1 MPGQIVTA
9 NTLTAGI
16 RSDFADAYK
25 SAYNASKERL
35 SNVMDMGIPSDKLI
49 ELYAYFETAPF
60 PRLWKRGDAI
70 PRDAFESV
78 QFNVENR
85 DWAIRVEW
93 HENDREDDQTRS
105 LMQRAR
111 DAGANFATLPE
122 RVWFQ
127 ILTGATSTELL
138 PAIPN
143 APDGAAMFSATDG
156 AGDAR
161 FGFVGGNILT
171 GGGIASSAAVRAD
184 AFGAMEVMRSFQD
197 TEGQPLWDD
206 SVLDAGF
213 QLVYAVGNDEVFRE
227 AFIQSRTLDGSAAV
241 TNIILES
248 GLNLDLWA
256 TQRLSGND
264 WYIFAKGAPYKPVFQ
279 QIRRPLREAYSN
291 VDNSDESRATKIEG
305 VQWDSREGYGLMLPY
320 QCVKVNN

>member
-127 ILTGATSTELL
+127 ILTAAASTELL

-143 APDGAAMFSATDG
+143 APDGASMFSG
-156 AGDAR
+156 CFQRRGP
-161 FGFVGGNILT
+161 GGCLR
-171 GGGIASSAAVRAD
+171 V
-184 AFGAMEVMRSFQD
+184 
-197 TEGQPLWDD
+197 
-206 SVLDAGF
+206 
-213 QLVYAVGNDEVFRE
+213 
-227 AFIQSRTLDGSAAV
+227 DGSHA
-241 TNIILES
+241 EFS
-248 GLNLDLWA
+248 GHGRTAPLG
-256 TQRLSGND
+256 RL
-264 WYIFAKGAPYKPVFQ
+264 GA
-279 QIRRPLREAYSN
+279 RRGLPARLRGW
-291 VDNSDESRATKIEG
+291 K
-305 VQWDSREGYGLMLPY
+305 
-320 QCVKVNN
+320 